1 MSQFFLSIWFV
12 ISMLFGAS
20 APASAVIVPN
30 DGNDVSSI
38 TSISDFEA
46 PLSDYEIE
54 DGTNVGIFDVSCSEQ
69 GSSVIDGV
77 SLTTSGGGYA
87 SNISVADC
95 ADLYSVGGATYQI
108 IETTFPMSVT
118 CNADCEVYTLY
129 DTFESGD
136 LTQEVGKIW
145 VRVIGPDPQLIV
157 IGE

>member
-20 APASAVIVPN
+20 APATATIVPDN
-30 DGNDVSSI
+30 GDDVVNIASI
-38 TSISDFEA
+38 ADFDA
-46 PLSDYEIE
+46 PLDDYEIE
-54 DGTNVGIFDVSCSEQ
+54 EGASVGIFDVSCSEQ
-69 GSSVIDGV
+69 GNSPIDGY

-95 ADLYSVGGATYQI
+95 SDLYSVGGATYQI